1 MRIKVLCSD
10 KSRGY
15 VRAEELNDL
24 IDRGIV
30 VAFFRPG
37 SDEWIDAIK
46 YRHIRT
52 NASAVQ
58 RVPKNNYNL

>member
-15 VRAEELNDL
+15 VRADELNDL

-30 VAFFRPG
+30 VAFSRPG
-37 SDEWIDAIK
+37 SDEWIDAK
-46 YRHIRT
+46 KFRHTRT
-52 NASAVQ
+52 NVSSVQ
-58 RVPKNNYNL
+58 RVSKNTL